1 MSSIDNSFFLSQA
14 PMKRFLQSLS
24 NDRLKH
30 AYLVLGPEGSGKSTF
45 VQTAAAAI
53 NCTGMQ
59 RPCGNCPACIQT
71 YSGSFAD
78 LHWYTPSKKII
89 PVDDMRA
96 LINELANR
104 PNSAQYKIC
113 VIEHADLMNDSSQ
126 NCLLKT
132 LEEPLGNTVFFLL
145 AESGDGLLPTIR
157 SRCTPIEM
165 SAVGDAELTAYLTK
179 KYPHADKTD
188 IYNAVTIADGVP
200 GVAEKLLTD
209 EAYKKL
215 YRDAE
220 QFLILASGPDT
231 DGRSTKLT
239 EAFSFIDE
247 HKSTA
252 QELLEM
258 CQLHLRTKLID
269 SLNSDT
275 CRTGYI
281 VNAMDKIS
289 EAINALNRNAN
300 FSLTADHLL
309 ITINRYA
316 SANSD

>member
-1 MSSIDNSFFLSQA
+1 MSSIDKSFVLSQP

-24 NDRLKH
+24 NDKLKH
-30 AYLVLGPEGSGKSTF
+30 AYLVLGPEGSGKSAF
-45 VQTAAAAI
+45 VKTAAAAI
-53 NCTGMQ
+53 NCTGNQ
-59 RPCGNCPACIQT
+59 SPCGSCPACIQT
-71 YSGSFAD
+71 YSGSLAD
-78 LHWYTPSKKII
+78 LHWYTPSKKVI
-89 PVDDMRA
+89 PVDDMRS

-104 PNSAQYKIC
+104 PNSAQYKVC

-165 SAVGDAELTAYLTK
+165 SAVGDAELAAYLTK
-179 KYPHADKTD
+179 KYPHADKAD
-188 IYNAVTIADGVP
+188 IHSAVTIADGVP
-200 GVAEKLLTD
+200 GVAERLLTD
-209 EAYKKL
+209 EGYKKL

-220 QFLILASGPDT
+220 QFLLLASGPDT
-231 DGRSTKLT
+231 DGKAARLT
-239 EAFSFIDE
+239 EAFSFIEE
-247 HKSTA
+247 HKSNA
-252 QELLEM
+252 PELLEM
-258 CQLHLRTKLID
+258 CRLHLRTKLIS
-269 SLNSDT
+269 SLDSDT
-275 CRTGYI
+275 RRTGYI
-281 VNAMDKIS
+281 VNAMDKLS
-289 EAINALNRNAN
+289 EAISALNRNAN